1 MFRTECVL
9 QVLCEVTA
17 KVNYKKI
24 KNYHE
29 VFDVLIIFF
38 PVKAWLGIFGI
49 LELNNQKYF
58 KELKWYERVDKWFQV
73 PPMHGHMFKL
83 VNMSNP
89 IEHVE
94 FKSIF

>member
-38 PVKAWLGIFGI
+38 PVKA
-49 LELNNQKYF
+49 
-58 KELKWYERVDKWFQV
+58 
-73 PPMHGHMFKL
+73 
-83 VNMSNP
+83 
-89 IEHVE
+89 
-94 FKSIF
+94 